1 MVNENASAMLDDF
14 ALWSLSRS
22 ILCWL
27 ATTDENGQPN
37 VSPKE
42 IFDLSNDNYLLIANI
57 ASPKSATNI
66 RKNPSVCVSF
76 VDVFVQKGIKIYGT
90 ASLIRSGEQ
99 GFQELSRPLT
109 DLAGDRFR
117 FSSLFRVEINA
128 VEPIVAPSYR
138 LYPDT
143 LEADQVAS
151 AMKRYGVR
159 PLDA

>member
-1 MVNENASAMLDDF
+1 MLDDF

-22 ILCWL
+22 VLCWL
-27 ATTDENGQPN
+27 ATTDEQGQPN

-57 ASPKSATNI
+57 ASPKSASNI
-66 RKNPSVCVSF
+66 RKNPAVCVSF

-90 ASLIRSGEQ
+90 ATVLRSGEPH
-99 GFQELSRPLT
+99 FDEFSRPLM
-109 DLAGDRFR
+109 DLAGERFR
-117 FSSLFRVEINA
+117 FSSLFRVEMTS
-128 VEPIVAPSYR
+128 VEPIIAPSYR

-143 LEADQVAS
+143 KEEDQIAS

-159 PLDA
+159 PLPN